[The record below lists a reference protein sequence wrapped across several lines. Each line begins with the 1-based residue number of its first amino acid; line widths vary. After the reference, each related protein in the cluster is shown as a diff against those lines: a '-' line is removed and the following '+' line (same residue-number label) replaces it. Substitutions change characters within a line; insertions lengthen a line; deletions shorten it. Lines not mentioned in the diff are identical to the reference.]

1 MRTTFEERRE
11 LAKELAS
18 ILKVTN
24 HPVTKFTSKSRS
36 KLVSDIGTITI
47 SENGFELKINDF
59 VKQFD
64 TPFTLKNELIVL
76 S

>member
-24 HPVTKFTSKSRS
+24 HPVKKFTSKSRS
-36 KLVSDIGTITI
+36 KIVSDIGTITI
-47 SENGFELKINDF
+47 TEDGFEMSVDHL